1 MLQIKNVLIR
11 NLTDDDRE
19 AIQTAI
25 KETGYKQASKALLA
39 VCKGY
44 SRMVKLYKETIEER
58 NRLKKENERMRKAM
72 KTILSIQD
80 ELQQFMNDDKEIL

>member
-25 KETGYKQASKALLA
+25 RETGYKQASKAMLA

-44 SRMVKLYKETIEER
+44 SRIVKLYKEMMEER
-58 NRLKKENERMRKAM
+58 NQLKKENERLRNAIKS
-72 KTILSIQD
+72 ILSIQD
-80 ELQQFMNDDKEIL
+80 ELQQYR

>member
-1 MLQIKNVLIR
+1 MIQIKNVLIR

-25 KETGYKQASKALLA
+25 RETGYKQASKAMLA

-44 SRMVKLYKETIEER
+44 SRIVKLYKEMMEER
-58 NRLKKENERMRKAM
+58 NHLKKENERLRNAIKS
-72 KTILSIQD
+72 ILSIQD
-80 ELQQFMNDDKEIL
+80 ELQQYR

>member
-44 SRMVKLYKETIEER
+44 SRMVKLYKETMEER

-80 ELQQFMNDDKEIL
+80 ELQQFMNDDKEIS

>member
-25 KETGYKQASKALLA
+25 KETGYKQASKAMLA

-44 SRMVKLYKETIEER
+44 SRMAKLYKETMEER

>member
-25 KETGYKQASKALLA
+25 KETGYKQASKAMLA

-58 NRLKKENERMRKAM
+58 NWRRNTSRKV
-72 KTILSIQD
+72 
-80 ELQQFMNDDKEIL
+80 

>member
-1 MLQIKNVLIR
+1 MLYIKNVLIR

-25 KETGYKQASKALLA
+25 KETGHKQASKAVLA

-44 SRMVKLYKETIEER
+44 SRIVKLYKDILEER
-58 NRLKKENERMRKAM
+58 NQLKKENEKLRKAIR
-72 KTILSIQD
+72 TVLNIHD
-80 ELQQFMNDDKEIL
+80 ELQQYMNDTEN

>member
-25 KETGYKQASKALLA
+25 RETGYKQASKAMLA

-58 NRLKKENERMRKAM
+58 NRLKKENEKL
-72 KTILSIQD
+72 KKSIKIILSIQD
-80 ELQQFMNDDKEIL
+80 ELQQCVNEDKEVL